1 MEFTFSAPA
10 RDRKMSEQLYSAS
23 RFKKADS
30 EEDLREIYKLRYK
43 VYCEEKHF
51 EKSEDHPGGIESDEF
66 DKRSRHFMVTDR
78 SRRVIATARLILDSE
93 MGLPIRANCRIE
105 KDLSCLD
112 SSRIGEIS
120 RLAMSKEY
128 LKMDEFF
135 SDGLSDRR
143 RRQMVIC
150 GLYRLIYI
158 ESRTLGLTHWLA
170 VMTDGLR
177 QLLAKSGIVF
187 TPIGPPSDY
196 HGVRTPCLGS
206 IAEIESG
213 VSRMNPELFREA
225 ATQMRLLL
233 Q

>member
-1 MEFTFSAPA
+1 
-10 RDRKMSEQLYSAS
+10 
-23 RFKKADS
+23 
-30 EEDLREIYKLRYK
+30 
-43 VYCEEKHF
+43 
-51 EKSEDHPGGIESDEF
+51 
-66 DKRSRHFMVTDR
+66 
-78 SRRVIATARLILDSE
+78 
-93 MGLPIRANCRIE
+93 
-105 KDLSCLD
+105 
-112 SSRIGEIS
+112 
-120 RLAMSKEY
+120 
-128 LKMDEFF
+128 
-135 SDGLSDRR
+135 
-143 RRQMVIC
+143 MVIC

-187 TPIGPPSDY
+187 MPIGPPSDY